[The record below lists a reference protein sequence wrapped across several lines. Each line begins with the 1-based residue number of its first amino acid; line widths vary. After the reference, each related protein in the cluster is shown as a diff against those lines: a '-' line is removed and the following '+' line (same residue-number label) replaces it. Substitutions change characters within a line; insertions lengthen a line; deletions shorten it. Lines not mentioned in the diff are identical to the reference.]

1 MSIDYAAA
9 YQEKRRLGEKL
20 NKIRARME
28 PTQKRFEKL
37 ARDTGTKPVFVYFD
51 DDAVHVLERAEQ
63 RWIKSKYIQRALER
77 LMEYYYCELLYLF
90 ECNVGKFERGE
101 VTTSTFQL
109 GVASE
114 NCTIILKCKNA
125 PGSYKML
132 LKTVL
137 KKDMKPTVDYMFDT
151 TDEYIENKVSSLV
164 EPNVNNVNFVVSMEK

>member
-1 MSIDYAAA
+1 MSIDYAAV

-37 ARDTGTKPVFVYFD
+37 AKDTETKPVFVYFD
-51 DDAVHVLERAEQ
+51 DDSVHVLERAEQ
-63 RWIKSKYIQRALER
+63 RWIKSKYIQRSLER

-90 ECNVGKFERGE
+90 ECSVSKFERGE
-101 VTTSTFQL
+101 APTSTFQI
-109 GVASE
+109 GVSSE
-114 NCTIILKCKNA
+114 HCTVILKCRNA

-137 KKDMKPTVDYMFDT
+137 KKDMKPTVDYMFDV
-151 TDEYIENKVSSLV
+151 TDTHISEKYDSLV
-164 EPNVNNVNFVVSMEK
+164 EPNTSNVKFVVSMEK

>member
-1 MSIDYAAA
+1 MNIDYAAV

-37 ARDTGTKPVFVYFD
+37 AQDTQTKPVFVYFD
-51 DDAVHVLERAEQ
+51 DDSVHVLERAEQ
-63 RWIKSKYIQRALER
+63 RWIKSKYIQRSLER

-90 ECNVGKFERGE
+90 ECNVSKFERGE
-101 VTTSTFQL
+101 LTTSTFQI
-109 GVASE
+109 GVKSE
-114 NCTIILKCKNA
+114 NCTIILKCRNA

-137 KKDMKPTVDYMFDT
+137 KKGMKPTVDYMFDV
-151 TDEYIENKVSSLV
+151 TDEYIGGKYESLV
-164 EPNVNNVNFVVSMEK
+164 EPNTNNVNFVIGMEK